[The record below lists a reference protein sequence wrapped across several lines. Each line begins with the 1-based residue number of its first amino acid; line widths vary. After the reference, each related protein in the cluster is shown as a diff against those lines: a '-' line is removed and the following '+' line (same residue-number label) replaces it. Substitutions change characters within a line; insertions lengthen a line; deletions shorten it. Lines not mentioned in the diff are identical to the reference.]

1 VNRIISL
8 GHPFSGLSG
17 VEGLLQA
24 SGVQA
29 ALPSK
34 REGLRPQDIT
44 DTLCQAHG
52 CAPLEQAM
60 TEADLAPLQA
70 GAVWHGLALDLL
82 LGNLQQPLW
91 GWADARSIYWLDY
104 WAGLDPHLT
113 FVMVY
118 NHPANALQAS
128 ASALLQGQHG
138 SPPDMA
144 LQNLLENWQAY
155 NGAMLQFYSRHP
167 GRCLLVNSAQAREQ
181 LADYLQ
187 QLGTQ
192 LHTPSP
198 LALDLQPSLQS
209 AVAVAQA
216 DPEDQANTLALA
228 IEQGGGPQQLLK
240 QWFGTDNLLEQHL
253 LEQLLQDHPQALQIF
268 QELQAAATVRSHQQQ
283 STHAVNPAQAWVQ
296 LIEQRNAMAA
306 LTRNLYEQL
315 LEQQQRYVS
324 TQNQLGL
331 ETRQAQQTQRQL
343 ESAQEKI
350 NSTEE
355 ESALLLTQLHQVQ
368 EELERVFLKQQDSE
382 QKGQHAQRQASALQA
397 EKAQLA
403 QALEAKAV
411 EAKALLAEKAT
422 LSQALTEAQK
432 VSALPPAQLKDLE
445 EENDLL
451 LTQLHQVQ
459 EELERYYLENQQLK
473 SGKAPAQKQRLYG
486 AEHRVKQH
494 LSYRL
499 GATMIAHSRSLGGWL
514 RLPFLLRQ
522 EAKAYKRDQR
532 GKVPQSLPPL
542 HTYAD
547 AYEGERC
554 KQHLSYRLGQTLL
567 KHIKTPWGW
576 MWLPF
581 ALVGT
586 VRGFRKAR
594 V

>member
-1 VNRIISL
+1 M
-8 GHPFSGLSG
+8 
-17 VEGLLQA
+17 
-24 SGVQA
+24 QA

-34 REGLRPQDIT
+34 RECLLPQHIT
-44 DTLCQAHG
+44 DTLCQAHS

-167 GRCLLVNSAQAREQ
+167 GRCLLVNSALAREQ

-198 LALDLQPSLQS
+198 LTLELQPSLQS
-209 AVAVAQA
+209 AIAVAQA

-228 IEQGGGPQQLLK
+228 IEQGGGPQQLLR

-253 LEQLLQDHPQALQIF
+253 LEQLLQEQPQALQIF
-268 QELQAAATVRSHQQQ
+268 QELEAAATVRSHQKQ
-283 STHAVNPAQAWVQ
+283 STRAVNTAQAWVQ

-306 LTRNLYEQL
+306 MTRSLYEQL
-315 LEQQQRYVS
+315 IEQQQRYTS

-331 ETRQAQQTQRQL
+331 ETRQAQHTQHQL

-355 ESALLLTQLHQVQ
+355 ESVLLLTQLHQVQ
-368 EELERVFLKQQDSE
+368 EELEL
-382 QKGQHAQRQASALQA
+382 
-397 EKAQLA
+397 
-403 QALEAKAV
+403 
-411 EAKALLAEKAT
+411 
-422 LSQALTEAQK
+422 
-432 VSALPPAQLKDLE
+432 
-445 EENDLL
+445 
-451 LTQLHQVQ
+451 
-459 EELERYYLENQQLK
+459 YYLENQQLK
-473 SGKAPAQKQRLYG
+473 SGKAPAQKQQLYG

-494 LSYRL
+494 LSYHL

-532 GKVPQSLPPL
+532 GKVPPNLPPL

-576 MWLPF
+576 VWLPF
-581 ALVGT
+581 AIAGT
-586 VRGFRKAR
+586 VRSFRKAR
-594 V
+594 A

>member
-1 VNRIISL
+1 
-8 GHPFSGLSG
+8 
-17 VEGLLQA
+17 
-24 SGVQA
+24 
-29 ALPSK
+29 
-34 REGLRPQDIT
+34 
-44 DTLCQAHG
+44 
-52 CAPLEQAM
+52 
-60 TEADLAPLQA
+60 
-70 GAVWHGLALDLL
+70 
-82 LGNLQQPLW
+82 
-91 GWADARSIYWLDY
+91 
-104 WAGLDPHLT
+104 
-113 FVMVY
+113 
-118 NHPANALQAS
+118 
-128 ASALLQGQHG
+128 
-138 SPPDMA
+138 
-144 LQNLLENWQAY
+144 
-155 NGAMLQFYSRHP
+155 
-167 GRCLLVNSAQAREQ
+167 
-181 LADYLQ
+181 
-187 QLGTQ
+187 
-192 LHTPSP
+192 
-198 LALDLQPSLQS
+198 
-209 AVAVAQA
+209 
-216 DPEDQANTLALA
+216 
-228 IEQGGGPQQLLK
+228 
-240 QWFGTDNLLEQHL
+240 
-253 LEQLLQDHPQALQIF
+253 
-268 QELQAAATVRSHQQQ
+268 
-283 STHAVNPAQAWVQ
+283 
-296 LIEQRNAMAA
+296 MAA

-324 TQNQLGL
+324 TQNQLVL

-382 QKGQHAQRQASALQA
+382 QKGQHAQGQASALQA
-397 EKAQLA
+397 EK
-403 QALEAKAV
+403 
-411 EAKALLAEKAT
+411 T
-422 LSQALTEAQK
+422 
-432 VSALPPAQLKDLE
+432 QLKDLE